1 MIHGFLLRA
10 YNIEKLSKNGY
21 KYDDSGEVNQLL
33 RHSRLMHSD
42 KLSAGGSSQFFVAG
56 LLRRLLNYIN
66 FLFFCNK
73 SGLRLAK
80 HSKVLIVT

>member
-1 MIHGFLLRA
+1 MIQKSWLMIHGFLLRA

-56 LLRRLLNYIN
+56 PLRRLLNFRNII
-66 FLFFCNK
+66 FPQFHITSVDL
-73 SGLRLAK
+73 
-80 HSKVLIVT
+80 V